1 MKDLYAWAAIGLIIL
16 ASTTGD
22 VLLSYSMKRVGDVG
36 ELWKRRGLLAV
47 VGRVL

>member
-1 MKDLYAWAAIGLIIL
+1 MNEIYAWAAVGLIIL

-36 ELWKRRGLLAV
+36 RLGSNAECWPFLGAC
-47 VGRVL
+47 